1 VQYPDNSVV
10 KQGNLAKNLNQIT
23 KKEWKTRFH

>member
-23 KKEWKTRFH
+23 KKE